1 MFDILII
8 GSGPSSLFTLLYI
21 IKTYPNLKLGIV
33 TDKFQPFHCTYGVF
47 LKQIQNSWIFQ
58 HLDFNSLFINIIPTT
73 VICPFDN
80 QNHIIDNDL
89 NYGIIDNNYLFNYFK
104 EIISTNKITIFESK
118 ANQIIQQNKYY
129 TVFTNSINLDTKFVI
144 EAIGNMDPIGLV
156 RNTIDEYKQYF
167 YGYKI
172 KLENHN
178 INKCTLIDWSKFSN
192 KINSFG
198 YILPIDKDT
207 LLVEE
212 TILSTRDKINYN
224 DLLENLEER
233 IDTLFSNYTII
244 EKEIN
249 NIPLNKPIPENNS
262 LSLGIGQAGNMINN
276 LSGYTL
282 GYNIY
287 HIPELC
293 NSIITNNYNLK
304 TIYDNFWCNK
314 RLIINKINYIG
325 LILMEDMTQEEI
337 SEFHYYYFK
346 YIASSYNFDIMFLNC
361 DNDFKWT
368 KFISSFINYRHF
380 PPKFYW
386 KISRA
391 IIKSYYNY

>member
-8 GSGPSSLFTLLYI
+8 GSGPSSLFTLLYL

-47 LKQIQNSWIFQ
+47 LKQIQNSWIYQ
-58 HLDFNSLFINIIPTT
+58 QLDFNSLFINIIPTT

-104 EIISTNKITIFESK
+104 EVISTNKIPIFESK

-325 LILMEDMTQEEI
+325 LKLMEDMTQEEI

-346 YIASSYNFDIMFLNC
+346 YIAPSYNFDIMFLNC
-361 DNDFKWT
+361 DNDFNWT